1 MKEQYLFSKEFSDD
15 KIWIV
20 ERLQDNKIIQVADE
34 YLFSFDK
41 KIIFNFWKD
50 YPDNLTKEQADIF
63 KDKFPMLAE
72 LK

>member
-1 MKEQYLFSKEFSDD
+1 MKEQYLFSKEFPDD
-15 KIWIV
+15 EIWIV
-20 ERLQDNKIIQVADE
+20 ERLQGNKIIHTADE

-41 KIIFNFWKD
+41 KTIFNFWKD

-63 KDKFPMLAE
+63 RNKFPILSG

>member
-1 MKEQYLFSKEFSDD
+1 MKEKYLFSKEFPND

-20 ERLQDNKIIQVADE
+20 ERLQGNKIIQVADE

-41 KIIFNFWKD
+41 KTIFNYWKD

-63 KDKFPMLAE
+63 KDKFPILAE

>member
-1 MKEQYLFSKEFSDD
+1 MKEQYLFSKEFPDD
-15 KIWIV
+15 DIWIV
-20 ERLQDNKIIQVADE
+20 ERLQDNKIIHTADE

-41 KIIFNFWKD
+41 KTIFNFWKD

-63 KDKFPMLAE
+63 RNKFPILAQ